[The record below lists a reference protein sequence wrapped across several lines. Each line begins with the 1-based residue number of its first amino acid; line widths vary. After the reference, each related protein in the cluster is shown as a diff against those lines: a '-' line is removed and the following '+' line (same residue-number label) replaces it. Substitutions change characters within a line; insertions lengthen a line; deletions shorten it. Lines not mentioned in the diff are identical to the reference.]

1 MKNTRRIIT
10 EAAIQLFKEKGYEK
24 TNVTDICKTAG
35 ITKGTF
41 YYHFPNK
48 DEITFEFYEKIYE
61 DFYEKIVDIMMI
73 QNAKEQ
79 LWRVYEFSIDR
90 TIELTPQV
98 LYALIMSDIQKGF
111 DFFTPYQN
119 IKLSTTSSKQT
130 RLQIEIVKKGQ
141 VAGEIKAGDP
151 EMMVRTFIAALMGI
165 AIAWGRSDG
174 AFDEK
179 AELKKVFEI
188 IF

>member
-1 MKNTRRIIT
+1 MNNTRKKIT
-10 EAAIQLFKEKGYEK
+10 EAAIHLFKEKGYEN
-24 TNVTDICKTAG
+24 TSVTDICKEAN

-48 DEITFEFYEKIYE
+48 DEITFEFYDLIHE
-61 DFYEKIVDIMMI
+61 DFYDEMIKIMMI
-73 QNAKEQ
+73 PNARDQ
-79 LWRVYEFSIDR
+79 LWKVYEFAIDR

-98 LYALIMSDIQKGF
+98 LYAIIMSDIQKGF

-119 IKLSTTSSKQT
+119 TSLNTNSSKNT

-141 VAGEIKAGDP
+141 AVGEIKEGNA
-151 EMMVRTFIAALMGI
+151 EMMVRTFISALLGI
-165 AIAWGRSDG
+165 AIAWGRSNG

-179 AELKKVFEI
+179 EELKKAFEI